1 LINVLEQMRREPLHV
16 FIREQGN
23 HFRVVHQRHYP
34 NDVLEEVVFTQRFE
48 TAAEAQSYADAGL
61 RAQRIY
67 RDLTPHRSLDEG
79 GSRTMHGSNTKM
91 RR

>member
-1 LINVLEQMRREPLHV
+1 MRREPLHV

-67 RDLTPHRSLDEG
+67 RDLTPHRRG
-79 GSRTMHGSNTKM
+79 GQSDHAWVQHQNAQVKIVTVRG
-91 RR
+91 